1 LINNPTTGV
10 CWTYGWTGTKRSDV
24 NLKKEKGKDV
34 ESVGTLESTPGRR
47 DVLTF

>member
-1 LINNPTTGV
+1 LNNSLTTGV
-10 CWTYGWTGTKRSDV
+10 CWTDVWTGAKRSDV

-34 ESVGTLESTPGRR
+34 ESVGTLESLPGRR